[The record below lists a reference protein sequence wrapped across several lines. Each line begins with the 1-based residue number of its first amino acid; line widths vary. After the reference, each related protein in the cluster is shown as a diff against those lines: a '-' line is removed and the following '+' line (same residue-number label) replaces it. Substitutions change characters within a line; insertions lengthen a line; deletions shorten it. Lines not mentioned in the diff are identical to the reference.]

1 VTPPLLLITNATAA
15 GAESGGPTE
24 AIAVVLI
31 LLVAATVLAL
41 VARRIGIPYPI
52 LLVLGGLGLGFVPG
66 LPPIELEPE
75 IVFLLFLP
83 PILFGAG
90 YFTSLRAFKRNFRA
104 ITLLS
109 VGLVIFTTAAVAV
122 AAVALVPGMGAAA
135 AFALGAIVAP
145 PDAVAATTVFQRLGV
160 PRRVVT
166 ILEGESLV
174 NDATALVAYRFAIIA
189 ASTGTFSIAN
199 AGLTFIAVAA
209 GGIAFGLLMGLIIAW
224 ALRRVDDP
232 VFSVVLTLLA
242 PVATYLPAET
252 FHLSGVLATVAA
264 GIWVGRNAPREMSSS
279 VRVAGTAAWQV
290 LLFLINGTVFILI
303 GAQLRSVLEGL
314 GQYTPGQL
322 IGLAVAICAVVIV
335 VRILWVFPGT
345 YVPRALSAAIRVRE
359 PYPPPRNVFI
369 LSWAG
374 MRGVVSLAA
383 ALALPLTLTNG
394 APFPFRDLIIF
405 LTFAVILATLVG
417 QGLTLP
423 FFIRRLGVVAD
434 VGEAHEEA
442 HARMATAEAAVE
454 RIEEL
459 AREWPG
465 HLELIDALRAQYNHQ
480 ASHIDPRHDDALNES
495 EQELLEHRQIRGAVV
510 EAEREAL
517 LQMRERGAVTDEV
530 FRRVERDLDLEELRM
545 EA

>member
-1 VTPPLLLITNATAA
+1 
-15 GAESGGPTE
+15 
-24 AIAVVLI
+24 
-31 LLVAATVLAL
+31 
-41 VARRIGIPYPI
+41 
-52 LLVLGGLGLGFVPG
+52 
-66 LPPIELEPE
+66 
-75 IVFLLFLP
+75 
-83 PILFGAG
+83 
-90 YFTSLRAFKRNFRA
+90 
-104 ITLLS
+104 
-109 VGLVIFTTAAVAV
+109 
-122 AAVALVPGMGAAA
+122 
-135 AFALGAIVAP
+135 
-145 PDAVAATTVFQRLGV
+145 
-160 PRRVVT
+160 
-166 ILEGESLV
+166 
-174 NDATALVAYRFAIIA
+174 
-189 ASTGTFSIAN
+189 
-199 AGLTFIAVAA
+199 
-209 GGIAFGLLMGLIIAW
+209 
-224 ALRRVDDP
+224 
-232 VFSVVLTLLA
+232 
-242 PVATYLPAET
+242 
-252 FHLSGVLATVAA
+252 
-264 GIWVGRNAPREMSSS
+264 
-279 VRVAGTAAWQV
+279 
-290 LLFLINGTVFILI
+290 
-303 GAQLRSVLEGL
+303 
-314 GQYTPGQL
+314 
-322 IGLAVAICAVVIV
+322 
-335 VRILWVFPGT
+335 
-345 YVPRALSAAIRVRE
+345 
-359 PYPPPRNVFI
+359 
-369 LSWAG
+369 

-394 APFPFRDLIIF
+394 APFQFRDLIIF